1 MKPLQPQEYIISVV
15 EEFEIEFPGFVGSM
29 IGAKDMIVRRLL
41 KEYRSPADEPIIR
54 EAAGVLAKT
63 WEGKRPPGLRN
74 LLNAI
79 EAARSSRK
87 GSERMEPVRARVAA
101 HVDAFTETFLAMN
114 AKQSGDRC
122 ELCAAD
128 FVGRGVEV
136 DDPLL
141 WHTHFHLAEI
151 CADAALEIAI
161 ANAARA
167 MGHPLEKKCR
177 AMTAAE
183 LDARNERFHDLARL
197 IAPRFAPAG
206 SQ

>member
-1 MKPLQPQEYIISVV
+1 MNPREFEEYINEVV
-15 EEFEIEFPGFVGSM
+15 DEFEIEFPGFIGSM
-29 IGAKDMIVRRLL
+29 VGAKNLIVRRLL
-41 KEYRSPADEPIIR
+41 KEFRTPADKPIIR

-114 AKQSGDRC
+114 SKQGGDRC

-128 FVGRGVEV
+128 FVGRGVE
-136 DDPLL
+136 DTDPLL

-161 ANAARA
+161 ANSARS

-177 AMTAAE
+177 AMTADE
-183 LDARNERFHDLARL
+183 LEARNERFHELARR

-206 SQ
+206 SR